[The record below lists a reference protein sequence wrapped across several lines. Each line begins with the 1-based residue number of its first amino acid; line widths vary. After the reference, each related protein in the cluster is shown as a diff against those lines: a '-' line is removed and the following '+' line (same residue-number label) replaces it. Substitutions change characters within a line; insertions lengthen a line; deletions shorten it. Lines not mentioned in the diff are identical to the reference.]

1 VEPFLILYGKS
12 IVNPEQAG
20 YGNFLVL
27 LNYLWFYL
35 IIVEKLMNR
44 YNAFTFVKWIYL
56 FGFLMVIPFGI
67 GIQRS
72 NLGGVH

>member
-1 VEPFLILYGKS
+1 MVNQLLIRAG
-12 IVNPEQAG
+12 G
-20 YGNFLVL
+20 YGNFLVYYELSLVL
-27 LNYLWFYL
+27 LDYS
-35 IIVEKLMNR
+35 EKLMNR